1 VAKSFGP
8 NTLKRKISWHA
19 IKGIARM
26 YLYIKPF
33 QSQFMIGMVFLILS
47 SLTALAFPTFL
58 GDLVDAAQSSPEK
71 IDKIALN
78 LGLLL
83 LSQSVFSFFRIL
95 FFERVAQKSLSSLR
109 QAMYSHLIDLP
120 MNFFHSKRVGELTN
134 RLQSDI
140 GVLQETFTSTLAEF
154 IRQIVIIS
162 GGVILLAYTSVK
174 LTLFMLAVLPFVIIL
189 AIIFGTKIRKLSK
202 SVQDASAS
210 SNVIVEQ
217 SLSAIATVKAFT
229 NENSERKKYEKS
241 TDKVAQ
247 LAISAGILRGGFA
260 SFLILGLFGAL
271 VLVVWKGTSLISS
284 GELDPGQLFS
294 FVIYSGFIGGSM
306 GGIADVYGRLQK
318 AIGATEGIVNILE
331 EKIEENSSNQ
341 NLDIDIKN
349 QKSPIISF
357 QNVDFAYASRSDLL
371 VLQSLNLDV
380 LPGDQ
385 LAIVGPSGAG
395 KSTIMQLLLRFQ
407 VPTSGEIYFFGEKS
421 SSYSKNFIRK
431 QMGWVPQDV
440 ILFGQSIRENILYG
454 NIKSTEDDL
463 MSAVKESNS
472 FEFIDKFPNG
482 LDTEIGERGVQ
493 LSGGQR
499 QRIAIARAMLK
510 DPQVLL
516 LDEATSSLD
525 AENESVVQE
534 ALDRL
539 MKNKTSVIIAH
550 RLSTVRNANK
560 IAFLNEGRVLEL
572 GSHEE
577 LMNLSSG
584 SYKKFVNQQLY

>member
-83 LSQSVFSFFRIL
+83 LTQSVFSFFRIL

-189 AIIFGTKIRKLSK
+189 AIIFGTKIRKFSK

-395 KSTIMQLLLRFQ
+395 KSTIMQILLRFQ

>member
-83 LSQSVFSFFRIL
+83 LTQSVFSFFRIL

-140 GVLQETFTSTLAEF
+140 GVLQETFTGTLAEF

-189 AIIFGTKIRKLSK
+189 AIIFGTKIRKFSK

-421 SSYSKNFIRK
+421 TSYSKNFIRK

>member
-1 VAKSFGP
+1 
-8 NTLKRKISWHA
+8 
-19 IKGIARM
+19 M

-33 QSQFMIGMVFLILS
+33 QSEFMIGMVFLILS

-83 LSQSVFSFFRIL
+83 LTQAVFSFFRIL

-189 AIIFGTKIRKLSK
+189 AIIFGTKIRKFSK

-331 EKIEENSSNQ
+331 EKIEENSSNK
-341 NLDIDIKN
+341 NLDIDIRN

-357 QNVDFAYASRSDLL
+357 QNVDFAYTSRSDLL

-407 VPTSGEIYFFGEKS
+407 LPTSGEIYFFGEKS

-560 IAFLNEGRVLEL
+560 IAFLNKGRVLEL

-584 SYKKFVNQQLY
+584 SYKKFVKQQLH

>member
-1 VAKSFGP
+1 
-8 NTLKRKISWHA
+8 
-19 IKGIARM
+19 M

-33 QSQFMIGMVFLILS
+33 QSEFMIGMVFLILS

-83 LSQSVFSFFRIL
+83 LTQAAFSFVRIL

-189 AIIFGTKIRKLSK
+189 AIIFGTKIRKFSK

-407 VPTSGEIYFFGEKS
+407 LPTSGEIYFFGEKS

-440 ILFGQSIRENILYG
+440 ILFGQSIRENIRYG

-560 IAFLNEGRVLEL
+560 IAFLNKGRVLEL

-584 SYKKFVNQQLY
+584 SYKKFVKQQLY

>member
-1 VAKSFGP
+1 
-8 NTLKRKISWHA
+8 
-19 IKGIARM
+19 
-26 YLYIKPF
+26 
-33 QSQFMIGMVFLILS
+33 MVFLILS

-83 LSQSVFSFFRIL
+83 LTQSVFSFFRIL

-189 AIIFGTKIRKLSK
+189 AIIFGTKIRKFSK

-421 SSYSKNFIRK
+421 TSYSKNFIRK

-454 NIKSTEDDL
+454 HIKSTEDDL

>member
-1 VAKSFGP
+1 
-8 NTLKRKISWHA
+8 
-19 IKGIARM
+19 
-26 YLYIKPF
+26 
-33 QSQFMIGMVFLILS
+33 MVFLILS

-189 AIIFGTKIRKLSK
+189 AIIFGTKIRKFSK

>member
-1 VAKSFGP
+1 
-8 NTLKRKISWHA
+8 
-19 IKGIARM
+19 M

-33 QSQFMIGMVFLILS
+33 QSEFMIGMVFLILS

-83 LSQSVFSFFRIL
+83 LTQAAFSFVRIL

-189 AIIFGTKIRKLSK
+189 AIIFGTKIRKFSK

-357 QNVDFAYASRSDLL
+357 QNVDFAYTSRSDLL

-407 VPTSGEIYFFGEKS
+407 LPTSGEIYFFGEKS

-584 SYKKFVNQQLY
+584 SYKKFVKQQLY

>member
-1 VAKSFGP
+1 
-8 NTLKRKISWHA
+8 
-19 IKGIARM
+19 
-26 YLYIKPF
+26 
-33 QSQFMIGMVFLILS
+33 MIGMVFLILS

-83 LSQSVFSFFRIL
+83 LTQAVFSFFRIL

-189 AIIFGTKIRKLSK
+189 AIIFGTKIRKFSK

-331 EKIEENSSNQ
+331 EKIEENSSNK
-341 NLDIDIKN
+341 NLDIDIRN

-357 QNVDFAYASRSDLL
+357 QNVDFAYTSRSDLL

-407 VPTSGEIYFFGEKS
+407 LPTSGEIYFFGEKS

-584 SYKKFVNQQLY
+584 SYKKFVKQQLY

>member
-1 VAKSFGP
+1 
-8 NTLKRKISWHA
+8 
-19 IKGIARM
+19 
-26 YLYIKPF
+26 
-33 QSQFMIGMVFLILS
+33 MIGMVFLILS

-83 LSQSVFSFFRIL
+83 LTQAVFSFFRIL

-189 AIIFGTKIRKLSK
+189 AIIFGTKIRKFSK

-229 NENSERKKYEKS
+229 NENSEREKYEKS

-349 QKSPIISF
+349 QKSQIISF

-380 LPGDQ
+380 LAGDQ

-472 FEFIDKFPNG
+472 FEFIDKFPDG

-584 SYKKFVNQQLY
+584 SYKKFVKQQLY

>member
-1 VAKSFGP
+1 
-8 NTLKRKISWHA
+8 
-19 IKGIARM
+19 
-26 YLYIKPF
+26 
-33 QSQFMIGMVFLILS
+33 MIGMVFLILS

-83 LSQSVFSFFRIL
+83 LTQAVFSFFRIL

-189 AIIFGTKIRKLSK
+189 AIIFGTKIRKFSK

>member
-1 VAKSFGP
+1 
-8 NTLKRKISWHA
+8 
-19 IKGIARM
+19 
-26 YLYIKPF
+26 
-33 QSQFMIGMVFLILS
+33 MVFLILS

-83 LSQSVFSFFRIL
+83 LTQSVFSFFRIL

-189 AIIFGTKIRKLSK
+189 AIIFGTKIRKFSK

-395 KSTIMQLLLRFQ
+395 KSTIMQILLRFQ

>member
-1 VAKSFGP
+1 
-8 NTLKRKISWHA
+8 
-19 IKGIARM
+19 
-26 YLYIKPF
+26 
-33 QSQFMIGMVFLILS
+33 MIGMVFLILS

-83 LSQSVFSFFRIL
+83 LTQSVFSFFRIL

-189 AIIFGTKIRKLSK
+189 AIIFGTKIRKFSK

-421 SSYSKNFIRK
+421 TSYSKNFIRK

-454 NIKSTEDDL
+454 HIKSTEDDL

>member
-1 VAKSFGP
+1 
-8 NTLKRKISWHA
+8 
-19 IKGIARM
+19 
-26 YLYIKPF
+26 
-33 QSQFMIGMVFLILS
+33 MVFLILS

-83 LSQSVFSFFRIL
+83 LTQAVFSFFRIL

-189 AIIFGTKIRKLSK
+189 AIIFGTKIRKFSK

-560 IAFLNEGRVLEL
+560 IAFLNKGRVLEL

-584 SYKKFVNQQLY
+584 SYKKFVKQQLH

>member
-1 VAKSFGP
+1 
-8 NTLKRKISWHA
+8 
-19 IKGIARM
+19 
-26 YLYIKPF
+26 
-33 QSQFMIGMVFLILS
+33 MVFLILS

-83 LSQSVFSFFRIL
+83 LTQSVFSFFRIL

-174 LTLFMLAVLPFVIIL
+174 LTFFMLAVLPFVIIL
-189 AIIFGTKIRKLSK
+189 AIIFGTKIRKFSK

-421 SSYSKNFIRK
+421 TSYSKNFIRK

>member
-83 LSQSVFSFFRIL
+83 LTQAVFSFFRIL

-395 KSTIMQLLLRFQ
+395 KSTIMQILLRFQ

>member
-83 LSQSVFSFFRIL
+83 LTQSVFSFFRIL

-174 LTLFMLAVLPFVIIL
+174 LTFFMLAVLPFVIIL
-189 AIIFGTKIRKLSK
+189 AIIFGTKIRKFSK

-421 SSYSKNFIRK
+421 TSYSKNFIRK

>member
-1 VAKSFGP
+1 
-8 NTLKRKISWHA
+8 
-19 IKGIARM
+19 
-26 YLYIKPF
+26 
-33 QSQFMIGMVFLILS
+33 MIGMVFLILS
-47 SLTALAFPTFL
+47 SLTALAFPAFL

-83 LSQSVFSFFRIL
+83 LTQAVFSFFRIL

-189 AIIFGTKIRKLSK
+189 AIIFGTKIRKFSK

-229 NENSERKKYEKS
+229 NENIERKKYEKS

-371 VLQSLNLDV
+371 VLKSLNLDV

-407 VPTSGEIYFFGEKS
+407 VPISGEIYFFGEKS

-584 SYKKFVNQQLY
+584 SYKKFVKQQLY

>member
-1 VAKSFGP
+1 
-8 NTLKRKISWHA
+8 
-19 IKGIARM
+19 M

-58 GDLVDAAQSSPEK
+58 GELVDAAQSSPEK

-83 LSQSVFSFFRIL
+83 LTQAVFSFFRIL

-174 LTLFMLAVLPFVIIL
+174 LTLFMLAIFPFVIIL

-331 EKIEENSSNQ
+331 EKIEENSSNK
-341 NLDIDIKN
+341 NLNIDIRN

-584 SYKKFVNQQLY
+584 SYKKFVKQQLY

>member
-1 VAKSFGP
+1 
-8 NTLKRKISWHA
+8 
-19 IKGIARM
+19 
-26 YLYIKPF
+26 
-33 QSQFMIGMVFLILS
+33 MVFLILS

-83 LSQSVFSFFRIL
+83 LTQAVFSFFRIL

-189 AIIFGTKIRKLSK
+189 AIIFGTKIRKFSK

-421 SSYSKNFIRK
+421 TSYSKNFIRK

>member
-83 LSQSVFSFFRIL
+83 LTQSVFSFFRIL

-140 GVLQETFTSTLAEF
+140 GVLQETFTGTLAEF

-189 AIIFGTKIRKLSK
+189 AIIFGTKIRKFSK

-318 AIGATEGIVNILE
+318 AIGATEGIVNLLE

>member
-1 VAKSFGP
+1 
-8 NTLKRKISWHA
+8 
-19 IKGIARM
+19 
-26 YLYIKPF
+26 
-33 QSQFMIGMVFLILS
+33 MIGMVFLILS

-78 LGLLL
+78 LGFLLL
-83 LSQSVFSFFRIL
+83 TQAVFSFFRIL

-189 AIIFGTKIRKLSK
+189 AIIFGTKIRKFSK

-331 EKIEENSSNQ
+331 EKIEENSSNK
-341 NLDIDIKN
+341 NLDIDIRN

-407 VPTSGEIYFFGEKS
+407 VPKSGEIYFFGEKS

-577 LMNLSSG
+577 LMNLLSG
-584 SYKKFVNQQLY
+584 SYKKFVKQQLY

>member
-1 VAKSFGP
+1 
-8 NTLKRKISWHA
+8 
-19 IKGIARM
+19 
-26 YLYIKPF
+26 
-33 QSQFMIGMVFLILS
+33 MIGMVFLILS

-58 GDLVDAAQSSPEK
+58 GELVDAAQSSPEK

-83 LSQSVFSFFRIL
+83 LTQSVFSFFRIL

-189 AIIFGTKIRKLSK
+189 AIIFGTKIRKFSK

>member
-1 VAKSFGP
+1 
-8 NTLKRKISWHA
+8 
-19 IKGIARM
+19 
-26 YLYIKPF
+26 
-33 QSQFMIGMVFLILS
+33 MVFLILS

-83 LSQSVFSFFRIL
+83 LTQSVFSFFRIL

-189 AIIFGTKIRKLSK
+189 AIIFGTKIRKFSK

-421 SSYSKNFIRK
+421 TSYSKNFIRK

>member
-1 VAKSFGP
+1 
-8 NTLKRKISWHA
+8 
-19 IKGIARM
+19 
-26 YLYIKPF
+26 
-33 QSQFMIGMVFLILS
+33 MIGMVFLILS

-83 LSQSVFSFFRIL
+83 LTQAVFSFFRIL

-189 AIIFGTKIRKLSK
+189 AIIFGSKIRKFSK

-357 QNVDFAYASRSDLL
+357 QNVDFAYASRLDLL

-472 FEFIDKFPNG
+472 FEFIDKFPDG

-584 SYKKFVNQQLY
+584 SYKKFVKQQLY

>member
-1 VAKSFGP
+1 
-8 NTLKRKISWHA
+8 
-19 IKGIARM
+19 
-26 YLYIKPF
+26 
-33 QSQFMIGMVFLILS
+33 MVFLILS

-83 LSQSVFSFFRIL
+83 LTQAAFSFVRIL

-189 AIIFGTKIRKLSK
+189 AIIFGTKIRKFSK

-318 AIGATEGIVNILE
+318 AIGATEGIVNILK

-407 VPTSGEIYFFGEKS
+407 LPTSGEIYFFGEKS

-440 ILFGQSIRENILYG
+440 ILFGQSIRENIRYG

-560 IAFLNEGRVLEL
+560 IAFLNKGRVLEL

-584 SYKKFVNQQLY
+584 SYKKFVKQQLY

>member
-1 VAKSFGP
+1 MAKSFGP

-83 LSQSVFSFFRIL
+83 LTQAVFSFFRIL

-189 AIIFGTKIRKLSK
+189 AIIFGTKIRKFSK

-331 EKIEENSSNQ
+331 EKIEENSSNK
-341 NLDIDIKN
+341 NLDIDIRN

-584 SYKKFVNQQLY
+584 SYKKFVKQQLY

>member
-1 VAKSFGP
+1 
-8 NTLKRKISWHA
+8 
-19 IKGIARM
+19 M

-33 QSQFMIGMVFLILS
+33 QSEFMIGMVFLILS

-83 LSQSVFSFFRIL
+83 LTQAVFSFFRIL

-189 AIIFGTKIRKLSK
+189 AIIFGTKIRKFSK

-407 VPTSGEIYFFGEKS
+407 LPTSGEIYFFGEKS

-440 ILFGQSIRENILYG
+440 ILFGQSIRENIRYG

-584 SYKKFVNQQLY
+584 SYKKFVKQQLY

>member
-1 VAKSFGP
+1 
-8 NTLKRKISWHA
+8 
-19 IKGIARM
+19 
-26 YLYIKPF
+26 
-33 QSQFMIGMVFLILS
+33 MVFLILS

-78 LGLLL
+78 LGFLLL
-83 LSQSVFSFFRIL
+83 TQAVFSFFRIL

-189 AIIFGTKIRKLSK
+189 AIIFGTKIRKFSK

-331 EKIEENSSNQ
+331 EKIEENSSNK
-341 NLDIDIKN
+341 NLDIDIRN

-407 VPTSGEIYFFGEKS
+407 VPKSGEIYFFGEKS

-584 SYKKFVNQQLY
+584 SYKKFVKQQLY

>member
-83 LSQSVFSFFRIL
+83 LTQAVFSFFRIL

-189 AIIFGTKIRKLSK
+189 AIIFGTKIRKFSK

-331 EKIEENSSNQ
+331 EKIEENSSNK
-341 NLDIDIKN
+341 NLDIDIRN

-584 SYKKFVNQQLY
+584 SYKKFVKQQLY

>member
-1 VAKSFGP
+1 MAKSFGP

-83 LSQSVFSFFRIL
+83 LTQAVFSFFRIL

-189 AIIFGTKIRKLSK
+189 AIIFGTKIRKFSK

-331 EKIEENSSNQ
+331 EKIEENSSNK
-341 NLDIDIKN
+341 NLDIDIRN

-454 NIKSTEDDL
+454 NIKSSEDDL

-510 DPQVLL
+510 DPQILL

-584 SYKKFVNQQLY
+584 SYKKFVKQQLY

>member
-83 LSQSVFSFFRIL
+83 LTQAVFSFFRIL

-162 GGVILLAYTSVK
+162 GGVMLLAYTSVK

-189 AIIFGTKIRKLSK
+189 AIIFGTKIRKFSK

-357 QNVDFAYASRSDLL
+357 QNVDFAYASRLDLL

-472 FEFIDKFPNG
+472 FEFIDKFPDG

-584 SYKKFVNQQLY
+584 SYKKFVKQQLY

>member
-1 VAKSFGP
+1 
-8 NTLKRKISWHA
+8 
-19 IKGIARM
+19 
-26 YLYIKPF
+26 
-33 QSQFMIGMVFLILS
+33 MVFLILS

-83 LSQSVFSFFRIL
+83 LTQAVFSFFRIL

-189 AIIFGTKIRKLSK
+189 AIIFGTKIRKFSK

-331 EKIEENSSNQ
+331 EKIEENSSNK
-341 NLDIDIKN
+341 NLDIDIRN

-454 NIKSTEDDL
+454 NIKSSEDDL

-510 DPQVLL
+510 DPQILL

-584 SYKKFVNQQLY
+584 SYKKFVKQQLY

>member
-1 VAKSFGP
+1 MAKSFGP
-8 NTLKRKISWHA
+8 NTQKRKISWHA

-26 YLYIKPF
+26 YFYIKPF
-33 QSQFMIGMVFLILS
+33 QSEFIIGMVFLILS

-71 IDKIALN
+71 IDRIAIN

-83 LSQSVFSFFRIL
+83 LAQAILSFFRIL
-95 FFERVAQKSLSSLR
+95 FFERVAQNSLSSLR
-109 QAMYSHLIDLP
+109 QGIYSHLIDLP
-120 MNFFHSKRVGELTN
+120 INFFHSKRIGELTN

-189 AIIFGTKIRKLSK
+189 AVIFGTRIRKLSK

-217 SLSAIATVKAFT
+217 SLTAVATVKAFT
-229 NENSERKKYEKS
+229 NENKERKKYEKS
-241 TDKVAQ
+241 TNKVAQ

-306 GGIADVYGRLQK
+306 GGIADVYSRLQK
-318 AIGATEGIVNILE
+318 AVGATEGIVNMLE
-331 EKIEENSSNQ
+331 EKIEENSINQ
-341 NLDIDIKN
+341 DSDIDKKIKE
-349 QKSPIISF
+349 SPIISF
-357 QNVDFAYASRSDLL
+357 RNIDFAYPSRPNLL
-371 VLQSLNLDV
+371 VLRSLNLEV

-395 KSTIMQLLLRFQ
+395 KSTIMQLLLKFQ
-407 VPTSGEIYFFGEKS
+407 MPTQGEIYFFGKES
-421 SSYSKNFIRK
+421 SSHSKNFIRK

-454 NIKSTEDDL
+454 NIKSTDEEL
-463 MSAVKESNS
+463 VSAVKESNS
-472 FEFIDKFPNG
+472 FEFINKFPEG

-510 DPQVLL
+510 DPQILL

-550 RLSTVRNANK
+550 RLSTVRNADK

-577 LMNLSSG
+577 LMNLSG
-584 SYKKFVNQQLY
+584 GLYKQFVKQQLD

>member
-1 VAKSFGP
+1 
-8 NTLKRKISWHA
+8 
-19 IKGIARM
+19 M

-33 QSQFMIGMVFLILS
+33 QSEFMIGMVFLILS

-83 LSQSVFSFFRIL
+83 LTQAAFSFVRIL

-189 AIIFGTKIRKLSK
+189 AIIFGTKIRKFSK

-407 VPTSGEIYFFGEKS
+407 LPTSGEIYFFGEKS

-560 IAFLNEGRVLEL
+560 IAFLNKGRVLEL

-584 SYKKFVNQQLY
+584 SYKKFVKQQLH

>member
-83 LSQSVFSFFRIL
+83 LTQSVFSFFRIL

-189 AIIFGTKIRKLSK
+189 AIIFGTKIRKFSK

-395 KSTIMQLLLRFQ
+395 KSTIMQILLRFQ

-560 IAFLNEGRVLEL
+560 IAFLNEGRILEL